1 MDCNPKIGV
10 GNLKLMKHAMVSIII
25 PVYNVE
31 KYVGAA
37 LTSAL
42 GQSCKDIE
50 VIVVDDCGTDGSMKV
65 VEEIAEGNPYASILH
80 HERNRGLSAGRNT
93 GIQAAK
99 GDWLYFFDSDDIL
112 APDCVNNLVTLAEAY
127 PDADMIVGQYDEF
140 KEGEAYHPARW
151 TQQGGIYAGDAIGA
165 YMEGKI
171 PTTAW
176 NKLVRK
182 DFLLKNN
189 LLFVEGLVHE
199 DALWSFET
207 LCLAKKVVVSDAVT
221 YHYLQRPGSLDKQK
235 NAQLH
240 SVHYNKVY
248 CLQAK
253 FVFEHGLQN
262 DVRLYH
268 FIEKHRYQLLTDVSM
283 IDEGFGR
290 TLYHETRQYPYWNRW
305 HRFLPEFLG
314 FIGYIR
320 LRCWYL
326 KAKQIK

>member
-1 MDCNPKIGV
+1 
-10 GNLKLMKHAMVSIII
+10 MVSIII

-31 KYVGAA
+31 KFVGAA
-37 LTSAL
+37 LMSAL
-42 GQSCKDIE
+42 GQSCTDIE

-65 VEEIAEGNPYASILH
+65 VEEIAAQNPCVRILR

-93 GIQAAK
+93 GIEAAK
-99 GDWLYFFDSDDIL
+99 GEWLYFFDSDDIM
-112 APDCVNNLVTLAEAY
+112 APDCTNNLVSLAEVH

-151 TQQGGIYAGDAIGA
+151 KQQGGIYEGDVIGA

-176 NKLVRK
+176 NKMVRK
-182 DFLLKNN
+182 DFLIENK
-189 LLFVEGLVHE
+189 LFFEEGLVHE
-199 DALWSFET
+199 DALWSFQT
-207 LCLAKKVVVSDAVT
+207 FCLAKKVVVSDAVT

-262 DVRLYH
+262 DIRLYR
-268 FIEKHRYQLLTDVSM
+268 FIEKFRYQLLTNVCLEDPQFARS
-283 IDEGFGR
+283 
-290 TLYHETRQYPYWNRW
+290 LYHETRQYPYWNRW
-305 HRFLPEFLG
+305 HRFLPESLG

-326 KAKQIK
+326 KVKKR

>member
-1 MDCNPKIGV
+1 
-10 GNLKLMKHAMVSIII
+10 MVSIII

-37 LTSAL
+37 LKSAVE
-42 GQSCKDIE
+42 QSYTDIE
-50 VIVVDDCGTDGSMKV
+50 VIVVDDCGTDGSMTV
-65 VEEIAEGNPYASILH
+65 VEEIAAQNPCVRILR

-93 GIQAAK
+93 GSEAAR
-99 GDWLYFFDSDDIL
+99 GEWLYFFDSDDIM
-112 APDCVNNLVTLAEAY
+112 DTGCIENLVSLAGAH

-140 KEGEAYHPARW
+140 KEGEPYHPARW
-151 TQQGGIYAGDAIGA
+151 KQQGGIYAGDVIGA

-182 DFLLKNN
+182 DFLTKNN
-189 LLFVEGLVHE
+189 LFFEEGLVHE
-199 DALWSFET
+199 DALWSFQT

-235 NAQLH
+235 NARLH
-240 SVHYNKVY
+240 SAHYNKVY

-253 FVFEHGLQN
+253 FVFGHGLQN
-262 DVRLYH
+262 DGRLYR
-268 FIEKHRYQLLTDVSM
+268 FIEKYRYQLLTNVCLDDPRFARS
-283 IDEGFGR
+283 
-290 TLYHETRQYPYWNRW
+290 LYHETRQYPYWNRW
-305 HRFLPEFLG
+305 HRALPECLG

>member
-1 MDCNPKIGV
+1 
-10 GNLKLMKHAMVSIII
+10 MVSIII

-37 LTSAL
+37 LRSAL
-42 GQSCKDIE
+42 EQSCTDIE
-50 VIVVDDCGTDGSMKV
+50 VIVVDDCGTDGSMEV
-65 VEEIAEGNPYASILH
+65 VEEIAAGNPCVRILH
-80 HERNRGLSAGRNT
+80 HERNRGLSAARNT
-93 GIQAAK
+93 GIAAAK
-99 GDWLYFFDSDDIL
+99 GEWLYFFDSDDVL
-112 APDCVNNLVTLAEAY
+112 APDCTNNLVSLAESY
-127 PDADMIVGQYDEF
+127 PDADIIVGQYDEF
-140 KEGEAYHPARW
+140 KEGEEYHPARW
-151 TQQGGIYAGDAIGA
+151 KQQGGVYAGDVIGA
-165 YMEGKI
+165 YIDCKM

-182 DFLLKNN
+182 DFLLSNH
-189 LLFVEGLVHE
+189 LLFEEGLVHE
-199 DALWSFET
+199 DALWSFQT
-207 LCLAKKVVVSDAVT
+207 FCLAKKVVVSDAVT

-240 SVHYNKVY
+240 SSHYNKVY

-262 DVRLYH
+262 DERLFR
-268 FIEKHRYQLLTDVSM
+268 FIEKHRYQLLTDACM
-283 IDEGFGR
+283 EDAQYAR
-290 TLYHETRQYPYWNRW
+290 TLYHETRQTPYWNRW